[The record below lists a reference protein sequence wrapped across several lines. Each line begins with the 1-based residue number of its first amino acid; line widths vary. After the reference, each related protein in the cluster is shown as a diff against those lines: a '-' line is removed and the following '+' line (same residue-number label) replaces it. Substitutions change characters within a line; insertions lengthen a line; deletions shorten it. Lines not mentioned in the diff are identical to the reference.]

1 MGLMKILVCLVA
13 IPFVIILLFL
23 SRAVSKDIYDPVAN
37 KYIPDYEGKLLG
49 TMGLIGAIVTLL
61 AVYEYIFG

>member
-1 MGLMKILVCLVA
+1 MKIFVCILA
-13 IPFVIILLFL
+13 IPFVIVLLVV
-23 SRAVSKDIYDPVAN
+23 SRAISKDIYDPVTN

-61 AVYEYIFG
+61 ALYEYIFG